1 MSTWNHL
8 ACWVLCVCVLAS
20 EMSIREDCPG
30 QCSSQRATSGTLCF
44 VLWSSTWILTG
55 RRRCYWEHMARS
67 QLLFTDAPSTLLTL
81 LIIKAGITLD
91 EEDGDSLLYILVCRN
106 FFVTN
111 SNQWG
116 MTTMGS
122 LSYSGGGASRVRCCL
137 LYTWIWPGTVWES
150 WLFLHWRDC
159 ISYRFVEQSFGS
171 VVSGAEVCRHSSPL
185 YS

>member
-1 MSTWNHL
+1 MV
-8 ACWVLCVCVLAS
+8 CWILYVSVLAS

-30 QCSSQRATSGTLCF
+30 QCSSQRVTSGTLCF
-44 VLWSSTWILTG
+44 VLWSSTWILTVK
-55 RRRCYWEHMARS
+55 RRRYWEHMARS
-67 QLLFTDAPSTLLTL
+67 QLLFTDTPSNLLTL
-81 LIIKAGITLD
+81 LIIKAIVTLYD
-91 EEDGDSLLYILVCRN
+91 EDCDSLLYVLVCRN

-122 LSYSGGGASRVRCCL
+122 LSYSGGGASRVQCCL

-159 ISYRFVEQSFGS
+159 IFYRFVDQSF
-171 VVSGAEVCRHSSPL
+171 GAEVCHHSSPM